1 MLQSQNDGSLV
12 PTPTNSTLTFSNFQ
26 TPIPQINLP
35 ELKRIS
41 SQLGGM
47 TPSSEKLNDGDKIII
62 ITRDNKEIFTTI
74 FPATNPL
81 ANPKEFIN
89 YAINICGVRGSEITV
104 GLLNKKS

>member
-1 MLQSQNDGSLV
+1 MLQSQNHGSLLSA
-12 PTPTNSTLTFSNFQ
+12 PTNTVLTFSKFQ
-26 TPIPQINLP
+26 TPTPQINLP

-41 SQLGGM
+41 SQLGGISP
-47 TPSSEKLNDGDKIII
+47 TSEKLNDGDNIVI

-74 FPATNPL
+74 FPAGNPY

-104 GLLNKKS
+104 GLFNKKS